1 MIKYPKFTDSIGSG
15 NVTEIP
21 TEIRKFYLNFVKIPT
36 NLKKVGAGENV
47 TPTHLPVNTSSQR
60 VCWTN
65 GQYAPRRYLEISG
78 ILELVL
84 DDDLE
89 DCVLKVFSRSR
100 K

>member
-1 MIKYPKFTDSIGSG
+1 MIKYSKFTDSIGSG

-21 TEIRKFYLNFVKIPT
+21 TEIRKFYLYFVKIPT
-36 NLKKVGAGENV
+36 NLKKVEGGENV
-47 TPTHLPVNTSSQR
+47 TPTHLPVNTSSQH

-65 GQYAPRRYLEISG
+65 GKYSPRRYLEISG
-78 ILELVL
+78 ILELVQY
-84 DDDLE
+84 DDLE